1 MNKEEFMKMLEQ
13 AKEDEYGRLYV
24 LGKYNNK
31 IYFGTMTTVCEDIF
45 VLDHSEENLDTA
57 ELYDRHFW
65 NDDTFEAFVISNRHN
80 ETMEFKQ
87 PKRIKPLNLGVITRQ
102 MKYVQDKI
110 NEIIKVCNRYECIIE
125 KEDSDKE

>member
-24 LGKYNNK
+24 LGEYNNK

-45 VLDHSEENLDTA
+45 VLDHSEETLDTA

-80 ETMEFKQ
+80 ETIEYKQ
-87 PKRIKPLNLGVITRQ
+87 PKRIEPLNLGVTTQ
-102 MKYVQDKI
+102 HMKYMQNKI

-125 KEDSDKE
+125 KEDRYK